1 VQKDW
6 DASMKRVFADMHLCP
21 NLKDAEQTARMI
33 KKASELEYRLIA
45 IPLPQDFDR
54 DKVQKLRSICKE
66 ATVDF
71 VSRVDLKPKTPRDLV
86 NSLRK
91 LRRRF
96 EIISVMCES
105 KHVAR
110 QAAKDHR
117 VDLLN
122 FPSTDFRKRFFDKAE
137 AELASKSLASLEIDI
152 SPLLTLEGPARIRLL
167 SMLRKEATI
176 AKIFR
181 IPIIISSGAREE
193 LLMRKPREMAAL
205 ASLLD
210 MDKASAIEAVSKN
223 PLAIIKRN
231 REKLSPSFVAPGI
244 RIVRGGKDC

>member
-1 VQKDW
+1 
-6 DASMKRVFADMHLCP
+6 MKRVFADTHLCS
-21 NLKDAEQTARMI
+21 NLKDLEQTARMI
-33 KKASELEYRLIA
+33 KKASELGYRLIA

-96 EIISVMCES
+96 EIISVICES

-122 FPSTDFRKRFFDKAE
+122 FPSTDFHKRFFDKAE

-152 SPLLTLEGPARIRLL
+152 RPLITLEGPARIRLL
-167 SMLRKEATI
+167 SMLRKETTI

-205 ASLLD
+205 ASLFD

-223 PLAIIKRN
+223 PLAIVKRN
-231 REKLSPSFVAPGI
+231 REKLSPNFVAPGI
-244 RIVRGGKDC
+244 RIIRGGKDC